1 MMDKHQILLY
11 LIMILMKA
19 KARISLIEYMDAL
32 K

>member
-11 LIMILMKA
+11 FIMILMKA
-19 KARISLIEYMDAL
+19 KARVSLVKYMDAL